1 MVVEESAKGQAE
13 HEEHHDQDGASVK
26 MVLGRRHEGVPEG
39 RVNGLKTGI
48 DLQTKQE
55 DIRQDIKYCLG
66 MDDIML
72 PVYNPVSYKPG
83 FSWNRDRA
91 DQKHFSQIIIVCA
104 LCKDGPRCKYSDVKE
119 PGSARSIIARL
130 Q

>member
-55 DIRQDIKYCLG
+55 DIRQDIKYCQG

-83 FSWNRDRA
+83 FSGNRGRA
-91 DQKHFSQIIIVCA
+91 ELTKSTLQQKFVHCVEMAPIVNT
-104 LCKDGPRCKYSDVKE
+104 VM
-119 PGSARSIIARL
+119 
-130 Q
+130 